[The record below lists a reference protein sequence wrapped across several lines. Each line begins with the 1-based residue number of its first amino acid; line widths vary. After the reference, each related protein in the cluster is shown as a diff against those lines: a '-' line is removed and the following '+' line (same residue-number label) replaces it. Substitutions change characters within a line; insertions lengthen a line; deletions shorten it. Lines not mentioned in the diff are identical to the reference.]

1 MSHSKAGVRRRVSV
15 TAQTHPRGSWGL
27 TSDGEAGSRW
37 GDSFTT
43 RRNNLITTVS
53 KSRQKGERSRQV
65 EKFIW
70 RGLELTCE
78 VNIESST

>member
-1 MSHSKAGVRRRVSV
+1 MSHSQAGGVSYSSDSALRQLGTDIRRR
-15 TAQTHPRGSWGL
+15 Q
-27 TSDGEAGSRW
+27 EAD
-37 GDSFTT
+37 GDSFTK

-53 KSRQKGERSRQV
+53 KTRQWKGERSRQV

-70 RGLELTCE
+70 RGLELTCK

>member
-1 MSHSKAGVRRRVSV
+1 MSHSQAGGVSYSSDS
-15 TAQTHPRGSWGL
+15 AQRQLGTDIRGRQ
-27 TSDGEAGSRW
+27 EAD

-53 KSRQKGERSRQV
+53 KTRQLKGERSRQV